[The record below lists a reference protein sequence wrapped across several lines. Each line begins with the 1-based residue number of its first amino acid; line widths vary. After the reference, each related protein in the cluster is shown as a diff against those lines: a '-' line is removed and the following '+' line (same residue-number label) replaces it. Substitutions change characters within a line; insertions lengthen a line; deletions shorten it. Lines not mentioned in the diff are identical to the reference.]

1 MNAAGVACDACAGRQ
16 LSSIFFDV
24 PMTVKRLTFCAVLFL
39 LFVLGVTWFWL
50 QLFDTRAPSLRGQ
63 VQGENVHIYG
73 ESPQHDAAVNRAWL
87 EEARRGNVDAQYT
100 MGLIMEQSDRKEA
113 LRWYEAA
120 AAQGYPAAIE
130 RLEQLRA
137 KPVRR

>member
-1 MNAAGVACDACAGRQ
+1 MNAAGVARDACAGRQ

-50 QLFDTRAPSLRGQ
+50 QLRHRAPAARPGPGRERPYLWRIS
-63 VQGENVHIYG
+63 
-73 ESPQHDAAVNRAWL
+73 QHDAAVNRAWL